1 VRSTEPGELVLVY
14 DERMLAHDPTGWDP
28 DRPDWTR
35 SVKALLAEQ
44 YPDKDFEGYAHPER
58 PQRVTAIAERL
69 REQPVA
75 GARWLGA
82 EPAEPPE
89 LERVHTRDHV
99 EFIESLIGRSCWLS
113 EDTTA
118 VSAGSVTAAKL
129 AAGAGITAVEQ
140 LVQGTARRAFC
151 IVRPPGHHA
160 GAARAMGFCLYNN
173 AAVAAAHARALGL
186 ERVLIFDWDL
196 HHGNGTQD
204 IFYADPDVLFI
215 DTHCAAPFYPGTGAL
230 GETGTGAGRGATMNI
245 PLPPGSGNAA
255 MLRALQE
262 IILPAAE
269 AFRPELVL
277 ISAGFDPHRHDQTF
291 EMDEG
296 GFAALTAGLCG
307 IADRHA
313 DGRLLVCLEGGYN
326 AESLAASAHA
336 TAAALAGSVPDAV
349 NALEDDPGIATV
361 DEAAAFLLADGPR

>member
-1 VRSTEPGELVLVY
+1 MNSTDGPGLVLVY

-44 YPDKDFEGYAHPER
+44 YPDKEFESYAHPER
-58 PQRVTAIAERL
+58 PQRITAIAERL
-69 REQPVA
+69 REQPLA
-75 GARWLGA
+75 NARWLPA

-89 LERVHTRDHV
+89 LERVHTREHV
-99 EFIESLIGRSCWLS
+99 AFIESLIGRSCWLS
-113 EDTTA
+113 QDTTA
-118 VSAGSVTAAKL
+118 VSAGSVMAAKL

-140 LVQGTARRAFC
+140 LVRGTAKRAFC

-160 GAARAMGFCLYNN
+160 AAARSMGFCLYNN

-186 ERVLIFDWDL
+186 SRVLVFDWDL

-204 IFYADPDVLFI
+204 IFYTDPDVLFI
-215 DTHCAAPFYPGTGAL
+215 DTHCAAPFYPGTGTL
-230 GETGTGAGRGATMNI
+230 EETGAEAGSGTTINI

-255 MLRALQE
+255 MLRAMQE

-269 AFRPELVL
+269 AFEPELVL
-277 ISAGFDPHRHDQTF
+277 VSAGFDAHWLDQTF
-291 EMDEG
+291 VMDES

-313 DGRLLVCLEGGYN
+313 EGRLILCLEGGYN
-326 AESLAASAHA
+326 AESLASSAYA
-336 TAAALAGSVPDAV
+336 AAAALTGSVPDAV
-349 NALEDDPGIATV
+349 NALEDDPGIAAV
-361 DEAAAFLLADGPR
+361 DAAAAFLQAARPR